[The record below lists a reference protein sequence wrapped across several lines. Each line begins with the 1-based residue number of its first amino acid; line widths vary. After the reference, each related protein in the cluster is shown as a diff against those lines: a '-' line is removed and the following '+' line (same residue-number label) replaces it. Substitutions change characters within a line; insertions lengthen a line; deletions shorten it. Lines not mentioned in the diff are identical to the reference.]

1 MNANHNSSLNTF
13 NVIFAVILSANIK
26 NERKSQPKLS
36 AYFLISSCDSI
47 CKYNKMN
54 ANHNRE
60 RLLLELPEAVILS
73 ANIIK

>member
-1 MNANHNSSLNTF
+1 MNANHNSPERGWILS
-13 NVIFAVILSANIK
+13 FAVILSANIK

-60 RLLLELPEAVILS
+60 RLLLELTVAVILS